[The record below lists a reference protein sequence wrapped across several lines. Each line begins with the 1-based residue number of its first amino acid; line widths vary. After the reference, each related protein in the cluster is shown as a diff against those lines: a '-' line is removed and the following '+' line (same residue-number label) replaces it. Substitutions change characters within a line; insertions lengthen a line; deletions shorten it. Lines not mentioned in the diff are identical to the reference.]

1 MYCTN
6 CGSKID
12 EKAVICPN
20 CVISTSLNSNYNNI
34 ANIGFGIVL
43 CLIWREEKP
52 STSKALAIG
61 FITNLLIIIAL
72 YTFYFSII
80 VFATGSIF

>member
-20 CVISTSLNSNYNNI
+20 CGVSTSLNSNYNNI
-34 ANIGFGIVL
+34 ANIGFGVLAFLIPILGIVL

-52 STSKALAIG
+52 STSKALA
-61 FITNLLIIIAL
+61 
-72 YTFYFSII
+72 
-80 VFATGSIF
+80 TGSIF